1 MPCKK
6 KTTAAEK
13 LTEDVKKYPGV
24 AIDSA
29 DENDVD
35 RELVKERTKT
45 LNNNPRDE
53 GE

>member
-6 KTTAAEK
+6 KTTAAET
-13 LTEDVKKYPGV
+13 LSDDMKKYPGV
-24 AIDSA
+24 AIDNA
-29 DENDVD
+29 DDNDVD
-35 RELVKERTKT
+35 RKLVKERTKT